1 MEKNY
6 YSDAG
11 HPAVIARLMHDYDI
25 RPKKGAGQNF
35 FSDPAMLDAIAD
47 AGLVGKKDWVLEIGP
62 GLGALTQRLA
72 ARGKQVI
79 AAELDRDLLPV
90 LAETTGG
97 FDNVK
102 ILHQDFLR
110 MREETL
116 EELFRDAE
124 TVRVVSNLPYNIT
137 NEAVQKLLLSE
148 LPIASITLLLQKEA
162 ALRILAEQGDKQ
174 YGVTSMMNRYYA
186 ESEILFDVPGE
197 CFFPRPGVTSA
208 VIRMIRRQPRP
219 CPSCGK
225 EKLWKTAHACIA
237 MRRKTLTNNLKAAGF
252 PEEDIHRAFDA
263 CGLAGGIRG
272 ETLGIDTIVR
282 LAEELH
288 DA

>member
-1 MEKNY
+1 MEY
-6 YSDAG
+6 LSDAG
-11 HPAVIARLMHDYDI
+11 HPTVIARLVHDYDI

-35 FSDPAMLDAIAD
+35 FSDPDMLDAIAD
-47 AGLVGKKDWVLEIGP
+47 AGMIGKDDWVLEIGP

-72 ARGKQVI
+72 KRGKQVI
-79 AAELDRDLLPV
+79 GVELDRDLLPV
-90 LAETTGG
+90 LAETTGT
-97 FDNVK
+97 FDNVQ

-162 ALRILAEQGDKQ
+162 ALRILAKEREKQ
-174 YGVTSMMNRYYA
+174 YGITSMMNRYYA

-208 VIRMIRRQPRP
+208 VIRMMRRQPRP

-225 EKLWKTAHACIA
+225 EKLWKTARACIA

-252 PEEDIHRAFDA
+252 PEEDICRAFA
-263 CGLAGGIRG
+263 ECGLDGGIRG
-272 ETLGIDTIVR
+272 ETLGIDMIVH
-282 LAEELH
+282 LAEKLYV
-288 DA
+288 

>member
-1 MEKNY
+1 MDY

-11 HPAVIARLMHDYDI
+11 HPTVIARLVHDYDI

-35 FSDPAMLDAIAD
+35 FSDPAMLDRIAD
-47 AGLVGKKDWVLEIGP
+47 AGMIEENDWVLEIGP

-72 ARGKQVI
+72 RRGKQVI
-79 AAELDRDLLPV
+79 GVELDRDLLPV
-90 LAETTGG
+90 LTETTGM
-97 FDNVK
+97 FDNVQ
-102 ILHQDFLR
+102 ILHRDFLR

-174 YGVTSMMNRYYA
+174 YGITSMMNRYYA

-208 VIRMIRRQPRP
+208 VIRMMRRQPRP

-225 EKLWKTAHACIA
+225 EKLWKTARACIA

-252 PEEDIHRAFDA
+252 SEEDIHRAFDE
-263 CGLAGGIRG
+263 CGLDGGIRG

-282 LAEELH
+282 LAEKLY